1 MVGRISKR
9 IPVVLD
15 GELISNNRN
24 CTAIIN
30 NISENGI
37 FAKIPLQEREKK
49 HSLDLNFFSLK
60 LQLPT
65 GDLVNLN
72 CTKKWSFQHSSG
84 SLIEHIGM
92 EVIDPPQQYKIYFNS
107 LRLRYFTWQ

>member
-1 MVGRISKR
+1 MGGRIR
-9 IPVVLD
+9 NRVPVLLD
-15 GELISNNRN
+15 GELISNRGHFF
-24 CTAIIN
+24 AVVN

-37 FAKIPLQEREKK
+37 FVKIPLNEKEK
-49 HSLDLNFFSLK
+49 NHSFDLDFFSLK

-72 CTKKWSFQHSSG
+72 CTKKWSYQHSSG
-84 SLIEHIGM
+84 SLIEHMGIG
-92 EVIDPPQQYKIYFNS
+92 VIDPPKQYKIYFNS

>member
-1 MVGRISKR
+1 MEGRISKR
-9 IPVVLD
+9 IFVNLD
-15 GELISNNRN
+15 GELISNRGH
-24 CTAIIN
+24 CAAIIK

-37 FAKIPLQEREKK
+37 FAKIPLNEREKP
-49 HSLDLNFFSLK
+49 HSLDLNFFSVK

-72 CTKKWSFQHSSG
+72 CTKKWSYQHSSG
-84 SLIEHIGM
+84 SMIEHIGI
-92 EVIDPPQQYKIYFNS
+92 EVIDPPQQYRIYFNS

>member
-9 IPVVLD
+9 IPVILD
-15 GELISNNRN
+15 GELISNSRN
-24 CTAIIN
+24 CAAIIN

-37 FAKIPLQEREKK
+37 FAKIPLKEREKK

-65 GDLVNLN
+65 GDIVNLN
-72 CTKKWSFQHSSG
+72 CNKKWSYQISPG
-84 SLIEHIGM
+84 SLIEHIGI
-92 EVIDPPQQYKIYFNS
+92 EVINPPEQYKKYYQRLM
-107 LRLRYFTWQ
+107 LRHFKWQ